1 MQKVTSALRCCKQ
14 TLRLKSAEKEV
25 AKNRAEQIL
34 RLQAPLAL
42 TNQIK
47 NFDASSFC
55 RSWEQFTES
64 CAASKIRHDCL
75 GEHTQY
81 SRHPKIIFISDRPHW
96 L

>member
-1 MQKVTSALRCCKQ
+1 MLKVTNALRCYKQ
-14 TLRLKSAEKEV
+14 IQRLKNVKKEA
-25 AKNRAEQIL
+25 AKSRAEQIL
-34 RLQAPLAL
+34 RLQAQLTL
-42 TNQIK
+42 TNLIK
-47 NFDASSFC
+47 NIDASSFC

-81 SRHPKIIFISDRPHW
+81 SRHPKIIFIPDHPRW